1 MTDTFLNNNTLIYKM
16 INKELII
23 EILEDW
29 NFWKKEPDTGILRES
44 YVKKLEQFSQTEQVV
59 VITGVRRAGKSTILK
74 QYIHNKIKNVEERKS
89 FLYVNLEEP
98 KFRSELSLE
107 FLQRIY
113 EAYLELLD
121 PASKPFLFFDEVQ
134 LIPGWET
141 FVRGLHEKN
150 KARIFV
156 SGSSAKLLSKEF
168 ATVLTGR
175 HIDIKVY
182 PLTFPEFL
190 EFKRLIIKD
199 KLDIVSQKQ
208 KIKQL
213 LKEYLEYG
221 GFPLVALKE
230 EKKEILTNYFEDIIA
245 KDVAE
250 RHRIKKVEKL
260 RGLAQFYLA
269 NVSSLASFR
278 KIKEFLGLSLDSV
291 ERFSFYL
298 EEAYL
303 LFLKTKFAY
312 SLKEQEINP
321 RKIYCIDNGLKNLVS
336 FRFSENLGNSYEN
349 AVFFNLLVQGKE
361 IFYWKG
367 KQECDFIIKQG
378 EKITGAIQVCFNFGR
393 ENEGRELSG
402 LLEALN
408 KFKLREGMIITAD
421 LEEMRVIN
429 KKKVRFTPLWKWLL
443 ERS

>member
-74 QYIHNKIKNVEERKS
+74 QYIHNKIKNGEERKS

-150 KARIFV
+150 KAHIFV

-190 EFKRLIIKD
+190 EFKRLIIQD

-230 EKKEILTNYFEDIIA
+230 EKKEILTNYFEDILA

-260 RGLAQFYLA
+260 RGLAQFYLT

-291 ERFSFYL
+291 ERFSLYL

-367 KQECDFIIKQG
+367 RQECDFLIKQG
-378 EKITGAIQVCFNFGR
+378 NKLTCAIQVCYDIKR
-393 ENEGRELSG
+393 ENEERELLG
-402 LLEALN
+402 LLETLG
-408 KFKLREGMIITAD
+408 KFKLNEGTVITSD
-421 LEEMRVIN
+421 LEEIRKIN
-429 KKKVRFTPLWKWLL
+429 HKKITFIPLWKWLL
-443 ERS
+443 TN

>member
-1 MTDTFLNNNTLIYKM
+1 LQIK
-16 INKELII
+16 I
-23 EILEDW
+23 
-29 NFWKKEPDTGILRES
+29 S
-44 YVKKLEQFSQTEQVV
+44 SQTRDCVW
-59 VITGVRRAGKSTILK
+59 T
-74 QYIHNKIKNVEERKS
+74 
-89 FLYVNLEEP
+89 
-98 KFRSELSLE
+98 E
-107 FLQRIY
+107 FLQTIY
-113 EAYLELLD
+113 EAYLDILD
-121 PASKPFLFFDEVQ
+121 PSSKPSLFFDEVQ

-321 RKIYCIDNGLKNLVS
+321 RRIY
-336 FRFSENLGNSYEN
+336 
-349 AVFFNLLVQGKE
+349 
-361 IFYWKG
+361 
-367 KQECDFIIKQG
+367 
-378 EKITGAIQVCFNFGR
+378 
-393 ENEGRELSG
+393 
-402 LLEALN
+402 
-408 KFKLREGMIITAD
+408 
-421 LEEMRVIN
+421 
-429 KKKVRFTPLWKWLL
+429 
-443 ERS
+443 

>member
-1 MTDTFLNNNTLIYKM
+1 MTDTFLNCDLLVYKM
-16 INKELII
+16 LSKELII

-29 NFWKKEPDTGILRES
+29 NFWKKEPATGILRKS
-44 YVKKLEQFSQTEQVV
+44 YVKKLEKFIQTEQVV
-59 VITGVRRAGKSTILK
+59 VVTGVRRAGKSTILK
-74 QYIHNKIKNVEERKS
+74 QYIHSQIRKGEERKN

-113 EAYLELLD
+113 EAYLELLN
-121 PASKPFLFFDEVQ
+121 PAPKPFLFFDEVQ

-150 KARIFV
+150 KASIFV

-182 PLTFPEFL
+182 PLTFLEFL
-190 EFKRLIIKD
+190 EFKKLTIKD
-199 KLDIVSQKQ
+199 KLDVVSQKL

-230 EKKEILTNYFEDIIA
+230 EKKEILTNYFEDILS

-336 FRFSENLGNSYEN
+336 FKLSENFGSSYEN
-349 AVFFNLLVQGKE
+349 AVFLQLLVQEKE

-367 KQECDFIIKQG
+367 KRECDFLIKQG
-378 EKITGAIQVCFNFGR
+378 TKIINAMQVCCDFNKG
-393 ENEGRELSG
+393 NEERELSG
-402 LLEALN
+402 LLETLSE
-408 KFKLREGMIITAD
+408 FKLKEGIIITAD
-421 LEEMRVIN
+421 LEETRKIN
-429 KKKVRFTPLWKWLL
+429 HKIVRFIPLWKWLL
-443 ERS
+443 TPK

>member
-1 MTDTFLNNNTLIYKM
+1 MTDTFLNNDALICKM
-16 INKELII
+16 ISKELIV

-44 YVKKLEQFSQTEQVV
+44 YVKKLEQFSQTDQVV
-59 VITGVRRAGKSTILK
+59 VVTGVRRAGKSTILK
-74 QYIHNKIKNVEERKS
+74 QYISNKIKKGEERKN

-121 PASKPFLFFDEVQ
+121 PVSKPFLFFDEVQ

-190 EFKRLIIKD
+190 EFKRLIIQD

-349 AVFFNLLVQGKE
+349 AVFFKLLVQGKE

-367 KQECDFIIKQG
+367 RQECDFLIKQG
-378 EKITGAIQVCFNFGR
+378 NKLTCAIQVCYDIKR
-393 ENEGRELSG
+393 ENEERELLG
-402 LLEALN
+402 LLETLG
-408 KFKLREGMIITAD
+408 KFKLNEGTVITSD
-421 LEEMRVIN
+421 LEEIRKIN
-429 KKKVRFTPLWKWLL
+429 HKKITFIPLWKWLL
-443 ERS
+443 TN

>member
-1 MTDTFLNNNTLIYKM
+1 MTDTFLNNSFLTHPMLS
-16 INKELII
+16 KELII

-29 NFWKKEPDTGILRES
+29 NFWKKEPVTGILRES
-44 YVKKLEQFSQTEQVV
+44 YVKKLEKFSQTEQVV
-59 VITGVRRAGKSTILK
+59 VVTGVRRAGKSTILK
-74 QYIHNKIKNVEERKS
+74 QYINSKIKKGEERKN

-113 EAYLELLD
+113 EAYLELLN
-121 PASKPFLFFDEVQ
+121 PAPKPFLFFDEVQ

-150 KARIFV
+150 KANIFV
-156 SGSSAKLLSKEF
+156 SGSSAKLLSTEF

-182 PLTFPEFL
+182 PLTFLEFL
-190 EFKRLIIKD
+190 EFKKLIITD
-199 KLDIVSQKQ
+199 KLDVISQKS
-208 KIKQL
+208 KIKQS

-230 EKKEILTNYFEDIIA
+230 EKKEILTSYFEDILA

-269 NVSSLASFR
+269 NVSSFASFR

-336 FRFSENLGNSYEN
+336 FRFNENFGSSYEN
-349 AVFFNLLVQGKE
+349 AVFLKLLVQEKE
-361 IFYWKG
+361 IFYWKS
-367 KQECDFIIKQG
+367 KQECDFVIKQG
-378 EKITGAIQVCFNFGR
+378 NQVIGAIQVCYDLNR
-393 ENEGRELSG
+393 ENEKRELFG
-402 LLEALN
+402 LLETLN
-408 KFKLREGMIITAD
+408 EFKLKEGIIITLD
-421 LEEMRVIN
+421 LEETREIN
-429 KKKVRFTPLWKWLL
+429 RKKIIFIPLWKWLL
-443 ERS
+443 TSK

>member
-1 MTDTFLNNNTLIYKM
+1 MLSKD
-16 INKELII
+16 LII

-29 NFWKKEPDTGILRES
+29 NFWKKDLDIGIIRGS
-44 YVKKLEQFSQTEQVV
+44 YLERLEKLSQTQQVIT
-59 VITGVRRAGKSTILK
+59 ITGVRRAGKSTLIK
-74 QYIHNKIKNVEERKS
+74 QYISTKIKKGEERRN

-107 FLQRIY
+107 FLQTIY
-113 EAYLELLD
+113 EAYLEILN
-121 PASKPFLFFDEVQ
+121 PSSKPSLFLDEVQ
-134 LIPGWET
+134 LIPGWEK

-150 KARIFV
+150 KATIFV

-175 HIDIKVY
+175 HVDLKIY
-182 PLTFPEFL
+182 PLIFQEFL
-190 EFKRLIIKD
+190 GFKGLIIKD
-199 KLDIVSQKQ
+199 QLDVFSQKT

-221 GFPLVALKE
+221 GYPLVALKE
-230 EKKEILTNYFEDIIA
+230 SKKEILTNYFEDILS

-250 RHRIKKVEKL
+250 RYRIKKVEKL
-260 RGLAQFYLA
+260 RGLAQFYLT

-278 KIKEFLGLSLDSV
+278 KIKEFLGISLDTV

-298 EEAYL
+298 EESYL
-303 LFLKTKFAY
+303 LFLKNKFSY

-321 RKIYCIDNGLKNLVS
+321 RKIYCIDNGIKNLVS
-336 FRFSENLGNSYEN
+336 FRFSENLGSSYEN
-349 AVFFNLLVQGKE
+349 AVFFQLLVLGRD

-367 KQECDFIIKQG
+367 KQECDFIIKQEG
-378 EKITGAIQVCFNFGR
+378 KITDAMQVCFNFSR
-393 ENEGRELSG
+393 ENEERELSG

-408 KFKLREGMIITAD
+408 NFKLREGKIITAD
-421 LEEMRVIN
+421 LEETRVIN
-429 KKKVRFTPLWKWLL
+429 KKKIMFIPLWKWLL
-443 ERS
+443 EHKG

>member
-1 MTDTFLNNNTLIYKM
+1 MTDTFLNNDALICKM
-16 INKELII
+16 ISKELIV

-44 YVKKLEQFSQTEQVV
+44 YVKKLEQFSQTDQVV
-59 VITGVRRAGKSTILK
+59 VVTGVRRAGKSTILK
-74 QYIHNKIKNVEERKS
+74 QYISNKIKKGEERKN

-121 PASKPFLFFDEVQ
+121 PVSKPFLFFDEVQ

-190 EFKRLIIKD
+190 EFKRLIIQD

-230 EKKEILTNYFEDIIA
+230 EKKEILTNYFEDILA

-260 RGLAQFYLA
+260 RGLAQFYLT

-291 ERFSFYL
+291 ERFSLYL

-367 KQECDFIIKQG
+367 RQECDFLIKQG
-378 EKITGAIQVCFNFGR
+378 NKLTCAIQVCYDIKR
-393 ENEGRELSG
+393 ENEERELLG
-402 LLEALN
+402 LLETLG
-408 KFKLREGMIITAD
+408 KFKLNEGIVITSD
-421 LEEMRVIN
+421 LEEIRKIN
-429 KKKVRFTPLWKWLL
+429 HKKITFIPLWKWLL
-443 ERS
+443 TN

>member
-1 MTDTFLNNNTLIYKM
+1 MTDTFLNNRFLIPKM
-16 INKELII
+16 LSKELII

-29 NFWKKEPDTGILRES
+29 NFWKKEPEIGILRES
-44 YVKKLEQFSQTEQVV
+44 YLKKLEKLSQTEQVV
-59 VITGVRRAGKSTILK
+59 VVTGVRRAGKSTILK
-74 QYIHNKIKNVEERKS
+74 QYIASKIKKGEERKN

-98 KFRSELSLE
+98 KFRSELSLD
-107 FLQRIY
+107 FLQAIY
-113 EAYLELLD
+113 EAYLEMLD
-121 PASKPFLFFDEVQ
+121 PSPKPFLFFDEVQ

-150 KARIFV
+150 KANIFV

-175 HIDIKVY
+175 HVDLKVY
-182 PLTFPEFL
+182 PLTFQEFL
-190 EFKRLIIKD
+190 EFKKIILND
-199 KLDIVSQKQ
+199 KLDAISQKS

-221 GFPLVALKE
+221 GFPLVVLKE
-230 EKKEILTNYFEDIIA
+230 EKREILTSYFEDILS

-250 RHRIKKVEKL
+250 RHRIKKVGKL
-260 RGLAQFYLA
+260 RGLAQFYLT

-303 LFLKTKFAY
+303 LFLKNKFAY

-336 FRFSENLGNSYEN
+336 FRFSENLGSSCEN
-349 AVFFNLLVQGKE
+349 AVFLKLLVQGKE

-367 KQECDFIIKQG
+367 KRECDFLIKQG
-378 EKITGAIQVCFNFGR
+378 NKVIHAIQVCYDINK
-393 ENEGRELSG
+393 ENEEREISG
-402 LLEALN
+402 LLETLN
-408 KFKLREGMIITAD
+408 EFKLKEGIIITGD
-421 LEEMRVIN
+421 LEGIREINRKEVI
-429 KKKVRFTPLWKWLL
+429 FIPLWKWLL
-443 ERS
+443 TSK

>member
-1 MTDTFLNNNTLIYKM
+1 MLSKD
-16 INKELII
+16 LII

-29 NFWKKEPDTGILRES
+29 NFWKKDLDIGIIRGS
-44 YVKKLEQFSQTEQVV
+44 YLERLEKLSQTQQVIT
-59 VITGVRRAGKSTILK
+59 ITGVRRAGKSTLIK
-74 QYIHNKIKNVEERKS
+74 QYISTKIKKGEERKN

-107 FLQRIY
+107 FLQTIY
-113 EAYLELLD
+113 EAYLEILD
-121 PASKPFLFFDEVQ
+121 PSSKPSLFFDEVQ
-134 LIPGWET
+134 LIPGWEK

-150 KARIFV
+150 KATIFV

-175 HIDIKVY
+175 HVDLKVY
-182 PLTFPEFL
+182 PLIFREFL
-190 EFKRLIIKD
+190 GFKGLTIKD
-199 KLDIVSQKQ
+199 RLDVFSQKP

-221 GFPLVALKE
+221 GYPLVALKE
-230 EKKEILTNYFEDIIA
+230 SKKEILTNYFEDILT

-250 RHRIKKVEKL
+250 RYRIKKVEKL
-260 RGLAQFYLA
+260 RGLAQFYLT

-278 KIKEFLGLSLDSV
+278 KIKEFLGISLDTV

-298 EEAYL
+298 EESYL
-303 LFLKTKFAY
+303 LFLKNKFSY

-336 FRFSENLGNSYEN
+336 FRFSENLGSSYEN
-349 AVFFNLLVQGKE
+349 AVFFQLLVRGKD

-378 EKITGAIQVCFNFGR
+378 EKITGAIQVCFNFSR

>member
-1 MTDTFLNNNTLIYKM
+1 M
-16 INKELII
+16 ISKELIV

-44 YVKKLEQFSQTEQVV
+44 YVKKLEQFSQTDQVV
-59 VITGVRRAGKSTILK
+59 VVTGVRRAGKSTILK
-74 QYIHNKIKNVEERKS
+74 QYISNKIKKGEERKN

-121 PASKPFLFFDEVQ
+121 PVSKPFLFFDEVQ

-190 EFKRLIIKD
+190 EFKRLIIQD

-230 EKKEILTNYFEDIIA
+230 EKKEILTNYFEDILA

-260 RGLAQFYLA
+260 RGLAQFYLT

-291 ERFSFYL
+291 ERFSLYL

-349 AVFFNLLVQGKE
+349 AVFFKLLVQGKE

-367 KQECDFIIKQG
+367 RQECDFLIKQG
-378 EKITGAIQVCFNFGR
+378 NKLTCAIQVCYDIKR
-393 ENEGRELSG
+393 ENEERELLG
-402 LLEALN
+402 LLETLG
-408 KFKLREGMIITAD
+408 KFKLNEGIVITSD
-421 LEEMRVIN
+421 LEEIRKIN
-429 KKKVRFTPLWKWLL
+429 HKKITFIPLWKWLL
-443 ERS
+443 TN

>member
-1 MTDTFLNNNTLIYKM
+1 MTDTFLNNDALICKM
-16 INKELII
+16 ISKELIV

-44 YVKKLEQFSQTEQVV
+44 YVKKLEQFSQTDQVV
-59 VITGVRRAGKSTILK
+59 VVTGVRRAGKSTILK
-74 QYIHNKIKNVEERKS
+74 QYISNKIKKGEERKN

-121 PASKPFLFFDEVQ
+121 PVSKPFLFFDEVQ

-190 EFKRLIIKD
+190 EFKRLIIQD

-260 RGLAQFYLA
+260 RGLAQFYLT

-291 ERFSFYL
+291 ERFSLYL

-367 KQECDFIIKQG
+367 RQECDFLIKQVN
-378 EKITGAIQVCFNFGR
+378 KLTCAIQVCYDIKR
-393 ENEGRELSG
+393 ENEERELLG
-402 LLEALN
+402 LLETLG
-408 KFKLREGMIITAD
+408 KFKLNEGIVITSD
-421 LEEMRVIN
+421 LEEIRKIN
-429 KKKVRFTPLWKWLL
+429 HKKITFIPLWKWLL
-443 ERS
+443 TN

>member
-1 MTDTFLNNNTLIYKM
+1 MTDTFLNNDALICKM
-16 INKELII
+16 ISKELIV

-44 YVKKLEQFSQTEQVV
+44 YVKKLEQFSQTDQVV
-59 VITGVRRAGKSTILK
+59 VVTGVRRAGKSTILK
-74 QYIHNKIKNVEERKS
+74 QYISNKIKKGEERKN

-121 PASKPFLFFDEVQ
+121 PVSKPFLFFDEVQ

-175 HIDIKVY
+175 HIDIAVY

-190 EFKRLIIKD
+190 EFKKLIIRN
-199 KLDIVSQKQ
+199 KLDIVSQKP

-230 EKKEILTNYFEDIIA
+230 EKKEILTNYFEDILA

-260 RGLAQFYLA
+260 RGLAQFYLT

-291 ERFSFYL
+291 ERFSLYL

-367 KQECDFIIKQG
+367 RQECDFLIKQG
-378 EKITGAIQVCFNFGR
+378 NKLTCAIQVCYDIKR
-393 ENEGRELSG
+393 ENEERELLG
-402 LLEALN
+402 LLETLG
-408 KFKLREGMIITAD
+408 KFKLNEGIVITSD
-421 LEEMRVIN
+421 LEEIRKIN
-429 KKKVRFTPLWKWLL
+429 HKKITFIPLWKWLL
-443 ERS
+443 TN

>member
-1 MTDTFLNNNTLIYKM
+1 MTDTFLNNDALICKM
-16 INKELII
+16 ISKELIV

-44 YVKKLEQFSQTEQVV
+44 YVKKLEQFSQTDQVV
-59 VITGVRRAGKSTILK
+59 VVTGVRRAGKSTILK
-74 QYIHNKIKNVEERKS
+74 QYISNKIKKGEERKN

-121 PASKPFLFFDEVQ
+121 PVSKPFLFFDEVQ

-190 EFKRLIIKD
+190 EFKRLIIQD

-230 EKKEILTNYFEDIIA
+230 EKKEILTNYFEDILA

-260 RGLAQFYLA
+260 RGLAQFYLT

-291 ERFSFYL
+291 ERFSLYL

-349 AVFFNLLVQGKE
+349 AVFFKLLVQGKE

-367 KQECDFIIKQG
+367 RQECDFLIKQG
-378 EKITGAIQVCFNFGR
+378 NKLTCAIQVCYDIKR
-393 ENEGRELSG
+393 ENEERELLG
-402 LLEALN
+402 LLETLG
-408 KFKLREGMIITAD
+408 KFKLNEGIVITSD
-421 LEEMRVIN
+421 LEEIRKIN
-429 KKKVRFTPLWKWLL
+429 HKKITFIPLWKWLL
-443 ERS
+443 TN